1 MSVGLLQILS
11 LEVLCLLPC
20 CTIPLFSAGQ
30 VSGQGVLCCSTNNGA
45 SLVCSCAFWRHPIL
59 LWHRAC
65 FLQKPKICNDLQFS
79 ALLCV
84 TTFLFSFQG
93 WGRAAAAT
101 YLVGFV
107 ILVICFALAVIAFSI
122 EILRFNFVR
131 GIGGLLFVVA
141 AFQIIGLVIYPV
153 KFTEDIPLTGDNM
166 FSWAYG
172 FGWAST
178 VVVIGCAFFFCC
190 LPNWE
195 DEVLGNIKPTYYY
208 SSPERAPYL
217 N

>member
-1 MSVGLLQILS
+1 MGILPWPEVIYLCKNIDLIVGLKLILHTLKGYAVVSRYSFFSGKYNTFIVIYSCFSFFLS
-11 LEVLCLLPC
+11 L
-20 CTIPLFSAGQ
+20 
-30 VSGQGVLCCSTNNGA
+30 
-45 SLVCSCAFWRHPIL
+45 
-59 LWHRAC
+59 
-65 FLQKPKICNDLQFS
+65 
-79 ALLCV
+79 
-84 TTFLFSFQG
+84 
-93 WGRAAAAT
+93 
-101 YLVGFV
+101 
-107 ILVICFALAVIAFSI
+107 
-122 EILRFNFVR
+122 
-131 GIGGLLFVVA
+131 A
-141 AFQIIGLVIYPV
+141 AFQIIGLVIYPI
-153 KFTEDIPLTGDNM
+153 KFIEEIPLQGDNM

>member
-1 MSVGLLQILS
+1 MLPTFLMGGGGGGTGPW
-11 LEVLCLLPC
+11 EV
-20 CTIPLFSAGQ
+20 TGWAGFP
-30 VSGQGVLCCSTNNGA
+30 VLAVGQGWSQHA
-45 SLVCSCAFWRHPIL
+45 SMCLSNLAMAAEMPQP
-59 LWHRAC
+59 HRRG
-65 FLQKPKICNDLQFS
+65 DLPGTE
-79 ALLCV
+79 V
-84 TTFLFSFQG
+84 
-93 WGRAAAAT
+93 T
-101 YLVGFV
+101 YLCNNADLIAGLKLILTYLKYAFISRYLFLVGTVMWSLQLTPGFLSFV
-107 ILVICFALAVIAFSI
+107 SL
-122 EILRFNFVR
+122 
-131 GIGGLLFVVA
+131 A

-153 KFTEDIPLTGDNM
+153 KFTEEIPLTGDNM

>member
-1 MSVGLLQILS
+1 M
-11 LEVLCLLPC
+11 
-20 CTIPLFSAGQ
+20 
-30 VSGQGVLCCSTNNGA
+30 
-45 SLVCSCAFWRHPIL
+45 
-59 LWHRAC
+59 
-65 FLQKPKICNDLQFS
+65 DY
-79 ALLCV
+79 
-84 TTFLFSFQG
+84 G

-153 KFTEDIPLTGDNM
+153 KFTEEIPLIGANM

-208 SSPERAPYL
+208 SSPDRAPYL

>member
-1 MSVGLLQILS
+1 MKYILS
-11 LEVLCLLPC
+11 GCVPC
-20 CTIPLFSAGQ
+20 PL
-30 VSGQGVLCCSTNNGA
+30 
-45 SLVCSCAFWRHPIL
+45 R
-59 LWHRAC
+59 
-65 FLQKPKICNDLQFS
+65 
-79 ALLCV
+79 
-84 TTFLFSFQG
+84 G

-153 KFTEDIPLTGDNM
+153 KFTEEIPLTGDNM